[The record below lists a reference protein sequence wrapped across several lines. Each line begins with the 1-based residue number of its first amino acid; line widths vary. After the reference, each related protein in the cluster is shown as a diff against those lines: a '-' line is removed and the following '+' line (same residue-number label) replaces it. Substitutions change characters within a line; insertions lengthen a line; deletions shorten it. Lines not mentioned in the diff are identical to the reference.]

1 MSVYAERP
9 AQCPGEGGGS
19 RSDVLESP
27 AMHIRAL
34 LLIAGALAVA
44 GFRVDAVQQVRRG
57 TPATAPSDRC
67 RAIPG
72 ADLSAF
78 PNHTIRF
85 DSAVMNAPRP
95 AQGNAVALP
104 EHCEVIGQLDE
115 RIGFNSQRY
124 AIRFHMRLPS
134 QWNGRFFFQGGGGT
148 NGNLGDALGLL
159 QGNQRGNALALGYA
173 VVSQDSGHDNTIN
186 NDPNLNGTATF
197 GFDPQARI
205 DFGYRS
211 YDEVT
216 NTAKALIRL
225 YYGRQPDRSYYV
237 GCSEGG
243 REGMLMSQKFAD
255 YYDGILSCAPG
266 FNIPR
271 AALSQVSDFQTFAQ
285 AARAAGVYDRYGQP
299 FINKVFTDEDLAIV
313 SAAVLEACDEFDG
326 AKDGLVADFPKC
338 TTSAVRPKLAAV
350 TCKSAKRTS
359 CLSVSQVAALER
371 VFEGARSGA
380 GVRLYSDW
388 PWDAGIGGRTG
399 DGYFQGWRAWRLGDF
414 EAESVSS
421 VTTALVGPSTASMA
435 SPPVPVSM
443 HGAGPSEY
451 LNTFDL
457 SRGPQFLTAVS
468 RPTYAVSSQ
477 DLIHAGSTDLTRF
490 SKRGGKLLIAHGVS
504 DPIFSINDTIAWW
517 NDLNTTNGG
526 TAGNFARV
534 FAVPGMQHCAGGP
547 ATDQF
552 DAFSA
557 LVNWVE
563 KGTAPDQIVAT
574 AGAATPWPGRTR
586 PLCAYPKIARY
597 KGSGSLED
605 ASSFE
610 CR

>member
-1 MSVYAERP
+1 
-9 AQCPGEGGGS
+9 
-19 RSDVLESP
+19 
-27 AMHIRAL
+27 MHIRAL
-34 LLIAGALAVA
+34 LVVALALAVA
-44 GFRVDAVQQVRRG
+44 GLRVDAASQQARRA
-57 TPATAPSDRC
+57 PARTSTSDRC
-67 RAIPG
+67 SAIPG
-72 ADLSAF
+72 ADSSAF
-78 PNHTIRF
+78 PNTTIRF
-85 DSAVMNAPRP
+85 ESAVVNPTQP
-95 AQGNAVALP
+95 AQGNAVAIP
-104 EHCEVIGQLDE
+104 EHCEVIGRLNE

-148 NGNLGDALGLL
+148 NGNLGDALGNL
-159 QGNQRGNALALGYA
+159 QGSQRGNALALGYA

-186 NDPNLNGTATF
+186 NDPNLNGTSTF

-211 YDEVT
+211 YAEVT
-216 NTAKALIRL
+216 QTAKALIRL
-225 YYGRQPDRSYYV
+225 YYGREPDRSYYV

-285 AARAAGVYDRYGQP
+285 AARSAGVYDRYGQP
-299 FINKVFTDEDLAIV
+299 FINKVFSDEDLAIV

-326 AKDGLVADFPKC
+326 AKDGIVSDFPRC
-338 TTSAVRPKLAAV
+338 TTAAVRPKLAAV
-350 TCKSAKRTS
+350 TCKSAKRAS
-359 CLSVSQVAALER
+359 CLSVAQVTALER
-371 VFEGARSGA
+371 VFEGARNGA
-380 GVRLYSDW
+380 GARLYSDW
-388 PWDAGIGGRTG
+388 PWDAGIGGRSG
-399 DGYFQGWRAWRLGDF
+399 DGYYQGWRAWRLGDF

-421 VTTALVGPSTASMA
+421 ITTGLVGPSSASMSA
-435 SPPVPVSM
+435 PPVPVAV
-443 HGAGPSEY
+443 HGSGPSQY
-451 LNTFDL
+451 LQGVDL
-457 SRGPQFLTAVS
+457 SRSEQMLSAVS
-468 RPTYAVSSQ
+468 RPTYTVSMQ
-477 DLIHAGSTDLTRF
+477 ELIRAGSTDLAGFR
-490 SKRGGKLLIAHGVS
+490 KRNGKLLIAHGVS

-517 NDLNTTNGG
+517 NDLNTATGG
-526 TAGNFARV
+526 TASDFARV

-552 DAFSA
+552 DAFGA

-563 KGTAPDQIVAT
+563 KGMAPDQIVAR

-597 KGSGSLED
+597 KGKGSLED

-610 CR
+610 CAAR

>member
-1 MSVYAERP
+1 
-9 AQCPGEGGGS
+9 
-19 RSDVLESP
+19 
-27 AMHIRAL
+27 MHIRAVV
-34 LLIAGALAVA
+34 LIALTVMA
-44 GFRVDAVQQVRRG
+44 GLRVDAAQQSQRR
-57 TPATAPSDRC
+57 TPATPTSTASRC
-67 RAIPG
+67 SAILG
-72 ADLSAF
+72 ADTSAF
-78 PNHTIRF
+78 PNTTIRF
-85 DSAVMNAPRP
+85 ESATVNPARP
-95 AQGNAVALP
+95 AEGNAVALP
-104 EHCEVIGQLDE
+104 EHCEVIGRLNE

-148 NGNLGDALGLL
+148 NGNLGDALGNL
-159 QGNQRGNALALGYA
+159 QGSQRGNALVLGYT
-173 VVSQDSGHDNTIN
+173 VVSQDSGHDNNVN
-186 NDPNLNGTATF
+186 NDPNLNGPSTF

-216 NTAKALIRL
+216 KTAKALIRL

-255 YYDGILSCAPG
+255 HYDGILSCAPG

-271 AALSQVSDFQTFAQ
+271 AALAQASDFQTFAQ
-285 AARAAGVYDRYGQP
+285 AARSAGVYDRYGQP
-299 FINKVFTDEDLAIV
+299 FVNKVFTDEDLALV
-313 SAAVLEACDEFDG
+313 SAAVLEGCDEFDG
-326 AKDGLVADFPKC
+326 AKDGIVSDFPRC
-338 TTSAVRPKLAAV
+338 TTAAVRPKLAAV

-359 CLSVSQVAALER
+359 CLSVAQVTALER
-371 VFEGARSGA
+371 VFEGGRNAAGA
-380 GVRLYSDW
+380 RLYSDW
-388 PWDAGIGGRTG
+388 PWDAGIGGRSG

-414 EAESVSS
+414 DAESVSS
-421 VTTALVGPSTASMA
+421 IATALVAPSTAA
-435 SPPVPVSM
+435 LTSPPVPVSV
-443 HGAGPSEY
+443 HGSGPSVY
-451 LNTFDL
+451 LHGLDL
-457 SRGPQFLTAVS
+457 SRSDQMLSAVS
-468 RPTYAVSSQ
+468 RPTYAISTQ

-490 SKRGGKLLIAHGVS
+490 NKRGGKLLIAHGVS

-517 NDLNTTNGG
+517 NDLNATSGG
-526 TAGNFARV
+526 TASDFVRV

-552 DAFSA
+552 DAFGA
-557 LVNWVE
+557 LVSWVE
-563 KGTAPDQIVAT
+563 KGMAPDQIVARS
-574 AGAATPWPGRTR
+574 GAASPWPGRTR

-597 KGSGSLED
+597 KGKGSLEE

>member
-1 MSVYAERP
+1 
-9 AQCPGEGGGS
+9 
-19 RSDVLESP
+19 
-27 AMHIRAL
+27 
-34 LLIAGALAVA
+34 
-44 GFRVDAVQQVRRG
+44 
-57 TPATAPSDRC
+57 
-67 RAIPG
+67 
-72 ADLSAF
+72 
-78 PNHTIRF
+78 
-85 DSAVMNAPRP
+85 
-95 AQGNAVALP
+95 
-104 EHCEVIGQLDE
+104 
-115 RIGFNSQRY
+115 
-124 AIRFHMRLPS
+124 
-134 QWNGRFFFQGGGGT
+134 
-148 NGNLGDALGLL
+148 
-159 QGNQRGNALALGYA
+159 
-173 VVSQDSGHDNTIN
+173 
-186 NDPNLNGTATF
+186 
-197 GFDPQARI
+197 
-205 DFGYRS
+205 
-211 YDEVT
+211 
-216 NTAKALIRL
+216 
-225 YYGRQPDRSYYV
+225 
-237 GCSEGG
+237 
-243 REGMLMSQKFAD
+243 
-255 YYDGILSCAPG
+255 
-266 FNIPR
+266 
-271 AALSQVSDFQTFAQ
+271 
-285 AARAAGVYDRYGQP
+285 
-299 FINKVFTDEDLAIV
+299 
-313 SAAVLEACDEFDG
+313 
-326 AKDGLVADFPKC
+326 
-338 TTSAVRPKLAAV
+338 
-350 TCKSAKRTS
+350 
-359 CLSVSQVAALER
+359 
-371 VFEGARSGA
+371 
-380 GVRLYSDW
+380 
-388 PWDAGIGGRTG
+388 
-399 DGYFQGWRAWRLGDF
+399 
-414 EAESVSS
+414 
-421 VTTALVGPSTASMA
+421 
-435 SPPVPVSM
+435 M